1 MSNKVAFM
9 FPGQGSQFVG
19 MGKALHEA
27 FPAAREVFGV
37 ADEALGFEL
46 STLCFSGDLEELT
59 RTENTQP
66 ALLTV
71 SVAVQRVLAS
81 RGVVPGVLAGHSL
94 GEYSAL
100 VAAGSIDL
108 ADAVRLVRSRGAYM
122 QQAVPE
128 GAGAM
133 AAILGLDDAAVVQA
147 CALAREGHADEVV
160 EPANFN
166 APSQV
171 VIAGHTAAVE
181 RACQHAKA
189 LGAKRAVTLAVSAPF
204 HSSLLEPAGRRLAQ
218 ALASVSIRAPRM
230 ALVNNVDAAVEV
242 EPQRIVDA
250 LVRQSYSPVRW
261 VEVVRKLRALG
272 ATRVIE
278 FGPGK
283 VLAGLVG
290 RIDRELAVNAVY
302 DPATLRAAL
311 EEAAK

>member
-133 AAILGLDDAAVVQA
+133 AAILGLDDAAVENA
-147 CALAREGHADEVV
+147 CADAAAATGAVV
-160 EPANFN
+160 SPANYN
-166 APSQV
+166 SPGQV
-171 VIAGHTAAVE
+171 VVAGARAAVE
-181 RACQHAKA
+181 AAAERAREAGARRA
-189 LGAKRAVTLAVSAPF
+189 LLLNVSAPF
-204 HSSLLEPAGRRLAQ
+204 HCALMRPAAERLAGDLG
-218 ALASVSIRAPRM
+218 AARFVSPAVPVIC
-230 ALVNNVDAAVEV
+230 NVDAV
-242 EPQRIVDA
+242 PLTDA
-250 LVRQSYSPVRW
+250 AEIASALERQVTAPVRW
-261 VEVVRKLRALG
+261 VQDVQCMAAMGAEVFVE
-272 ATRVIE
+272 V
-278 FGPGK
+278 GPGK
-283 VLAGLVG
+283 VLSGLMK
-290 RIDRELAVNAVY
+290 RILDKPQVLNAHEPEEIETVVNAL
-302 DPATLRAAL
+302 AG
-311 EEAAK
+311 